1 MRGLNLTHSS
11 RLPLGVLENQNQ
23 HSATDLV
30 VVPMTESPLAPDSH
44 PCGTGSSKDP
54 LLSLPPLNQ
63 TGILNRD
70 EFTVLFLTDLRQM
83 VTMPNSYII
92 YEAVQCRG
100 RRGGEGR
107 PGSSWS
113 VSRGQ
118 AMLPPSQPLGFP
130 SEGGMKW
137 GRFGEG

>member
-100 RRGGEGR
+100 RRGEKDGLAVPGLCHGGR
-107 PGSSWS
+107 PCYLPASPL
-113 VSRGQ
+113 VSQ
-118 AMLPPSQPLGFP
+118 VK
-130 SEGGMKW
+130 EG
-137 GRFGEG
+137 